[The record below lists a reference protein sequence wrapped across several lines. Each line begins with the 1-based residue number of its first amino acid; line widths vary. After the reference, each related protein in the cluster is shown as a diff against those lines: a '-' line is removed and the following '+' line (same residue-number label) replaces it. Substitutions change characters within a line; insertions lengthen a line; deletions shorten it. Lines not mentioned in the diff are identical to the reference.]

1 LHHQPKNKTCW
12 RTNNI
17 LEGYVDFVSLQTTIK
32 YGSEK
37 MQKFVIL

>member
-1 LHHQPKNKTCW
+1 
-12 RTNNI
+12 

-37 MQKFVIL
+37 NAKICYFMRSSKKEIASWEMLAI